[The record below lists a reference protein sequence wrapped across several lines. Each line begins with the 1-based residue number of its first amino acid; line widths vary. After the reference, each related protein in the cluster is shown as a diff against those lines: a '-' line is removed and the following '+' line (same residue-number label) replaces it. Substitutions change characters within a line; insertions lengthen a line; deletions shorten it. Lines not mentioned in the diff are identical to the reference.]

1 MSPGQ
6 LSPRQLVRRFLPP
19 AVFVLLIGWHQGW
32 GACGGPPASGPAVQE
47 APHTLIQGE
56 AFGAGFSLKVSGAR
70 TPSEEQALNDV
81 VGAILSEVDL
91 QVSTWRPDSALARF
105 NAAAD
110 TAPRPFPAAPLGLI
124 GESLALGA
132 ASQGAFDVTVR
143 PLVRLW
149 GFGSGAATVEP
160 LPAQLDDARA
170 FVGNH
175 LLVVDLDGGTLQK
188 RDPRVEVDL
197 SAIAPGWA
205 ADLVAAKLEEMG
217 LHDWLIDVGGELRG
231 KGRGPDGAP
240 WRVAIEQPDAVAR
253 QGYAFVELSSGA
265 LATSGDYRAYRE
277 VDGQRVSH
285 TIDPRTGHTVRHRL
299 ASVSV
304 LHPRAALAD
313 GWATALNVLGPND
326 GLRLAEELGLAAFF
340 IVRNPDG
347 SFTPAA
353 TRAWVA
359 AQGPAPGYGATGAP
373 SGGAAGGASP

>member
-1 MSPGQ
+1 MSPAE

-19 AVFVLLIGWHQGW
+19 AVFVLLVSWHQGW
-32 GACGGPPASGPAVQE
+32 GCGGPAELPPPVVE

-56 AFGAGFSLKVSGAR
+56 AFGAGFTLKVSGAR
-70 TPSEEQALNDV
+70 PPTDEQALNEA
-81 VGAILSEVDL
+81 VGAILSEVDR
-91 QVSTWRPDSALARF
+91 QVSTWRTDSDLSRF

-110 TAPRPFPAAPLGLI
+110 TAPHPFPAGPLALI

-160 LPAQLDDARA
+160 LPAQLDAARA
-170 FVGNH
+170 YVGNH

-188 RDPRVEVDL
+188 RDPRLEVDL

-205 ADLVAAKLEEMG
+205 ADLVAARLEAMG
-217 LHDWLIDVGGELRG
+217 MHDWLIDVGGELRG
-231 KGRGPDGAP
+231 KGRSPTGAP

-253 QGYAFVELSSGA
+253 QGYATVELSGGA

-277 VDGQRVSH
+277 VDGVRVSH
-285 TIDPRTGHTVRHRL
+285 TIDPRSGQTVRHRL

-304 LHPRAALAD
+304 LHDRAALAD
-313 GWATALNVLGPND
+313 AWATALNVLGPND

-347 SFTPAA
+347 TFTPAA

-359 AQGPAPGYGATGAP
+359 AQGPAPGYGA
-373 SGGAAGGASP
+373 GGASPGATAGGAAP

>member
-1 MSPGQ
+1 MSPGELTQ
-6 LSPRQLVRRFLPP
+6 RQLVRRFLPP
-19 AVFVLLIGWHQGW
+19 AVFVLLVSWHQGW
-32 GACGGPPASGPAVQE
+32 GCGGPAEVPPAVVE

-56 AFGAGFSLKVSGAR
+56 AFGAGFTLKVSGAR
-70 TPSEEQALNDV
+70 APADEQALNDA
-81 VGAILSEVDL
+81 VGAILSEVDR
-91 QVSTWRPDSALARF
+91 QVSTWRTDSDLSRF

-110 TAPRPFPAAPLGLI
+110 TAPHPFPVGPLALV

-160 LPAQLDDARA
+160 LPAQLDAARA
-170 FVGNH
+170 YVGNH

-205 ADLVAAKLEEMG
+205 ADLVAARLESMG

-231 KGRGPDGAP
+231 KGRSPTGAP

-253 QGYAFVELSSGA
+253 QGYATVELSGGA

-277 VDGQRVSH
+277 VDGVRVSH
-285 TIDPRTGHTVRHRL
+285 TIDPRSGQTVRHRL

-304 LHPRAALAD
+304 LHDRAALAD
-313 GWATALNVLGPND
+313 AWATALNVLGPND

-347 SFTPAA
+347 TFTPAA

-359 AQGPAPGYGATGAP
+359 AQGPAPGYGAEGASP
-373 SGGAAGGASP
+373 GATAGGAAP